1 MSINWV
7 AIEIQSFTTLER
19 TIPFFLLLPLL
30 TPPGFTTVFSVV
42 NHCFLVLRHTVWR
55 VKCQNQWFVQSETV
69 LTMYVSHLQ
78 IFPTV
83 YQYIAE
89 ACIIITAVNWCQSKQ
104 YKELYKNQTNK
115 KTRDNCFLLFLI
127 ILAEIY
133 IPVKKKYS
141 MNQYIKN
148 KIQNLSSNICHVI
161 LPGEILQLDKLEGI
175 FRRNNRWI
183 F

>member
-7 AIEIQSFTTLER
+7 AIEIQSFTTLEP

-55 VKCQNQWFVQSETV
+55 VKCQNQWFVKSETV

-89 ACIIITAVNWCQSKQ
+89 ASLLLLLMDASPNNIKNHI
-104 YKELYKNQTNK
+104 YKNQTNK
-115 KTRDNCFLLFLI
+115 KNRDNCFHLFVI

-133 IPVKKKYS
+133 IPVKKSTGWINILKIKSKTYLLKYV
-141 MNQYIKN
+141 M
-148 KIQNLSSNICHVI
+148 
-161 LPGEILQLDKLEGI
+161 
-175 FRRNNRWI
+175 
-183 F
+183 

>member
-1 MSINWV
+1 MSINWVWV
-7 AIEIQSFTTLER
+7 AIEIQSFTTLEH

-89 ACIIITAVNWCQSKQ
+89 ASLLLLLMDASPNNI
-104 YKELYKNQTNK
+104 KNHIYIKTKQTNK
-115 KTRDNCFLLFLI
+115 LFPSFCDNF
-127 ILAEIY
+127 
-133 IPVKKKYS
+133 S
-141 MNQYIKN
+141 R
-148 KIQNLSSNICHVI
+148 NIHTC
-161 LPGEILQLDKLEGI
+161 
-175 FRRNNRWI
+175 
-183 F
+183 